1 MEGSECEAIFDSLK
15 LNPQLFINA
24 VLNSVDE
31 LVDDAFDFFHKQAST
46 MLKIEGTD
54 RSDGISKGVAYLQN
68 VVQSVLDKRLSI
80 WKKYCLRH
88 CFAVP
93 EGFSLPKANESAGDS
108 SMDIDI
114 LNDRELDAQ
123 LDSMRNKLAL
133 VEKETADLN
142 REFQALERQSVL
154 SNHCTGSI
162 NEALQL
168 YEQHHVHAIFE
179 ELTKTALELSKK
191 MEQLNAKSLE
201 QSECI
206 RRERMHIPDGDLFR
220 VNHGNGLFNVAL
232 DELQAFITDM
242 KNV

>member
-1 MEGSECEAIFDSLK
+1 MEGSESEAIFDSLK

-54 RSDGISKGVAYLQN
+54 RSDDLSKGVAYLQN
-68 VVQSVLDKRLSI
+68 MVRSVLDKRLSI
-80 WKKYCLRH
+80 WEKYCLRH

-93 EGFSLPKANESAGDS
+93 EGFSLPKANESAGAS
-108 SMDIDI
+108 SMDIDF
-114 LNDRELDAQ
+114 LSDQELDAQ

-142 REFQALERQSVL
+142 RELQALEKQTVL
-154 SNHCTGSI
+154 SNHCTGSV

-168 YEQHHVHAIFE
+168 YEQHHVHDIFE
-179 ELTKTALELSKK
+179 ELTKTASELSKK
-191 MEQLNAKSLE
+191 MEQLNAKRLE
-201 QSECI
+201 QSERI

-232 DELQAFITDM
+232 DELQAFITDI

>member
-54 RSDGISKGVAYLQN
+54 RSDGISK
-68 VVQSVLDKRLSI
+68 
-80 WKKYCLRH
+80 
-88 CFAVP
+88 
-93 EGFSLPKANESAGDS
+93 NESAGDS

>member
-1 MEGSECEAIFDSLK
+1 MEGSESEAIFDSLK

-54 RSDGISKGVAYLQN
+54 RSDDLSKGVAYLQN
-68 VVQSVLDKRLSI
+68 MVRSVLDKRLSI
-80 WKKYCLRH
+80 WEKYCLRH

-93 EGFSLPKANESAGDS
+93 EGFSLPKANESAGAS
-108 SMDIDI
+108 SMDIDF
-114 LNDRELDAQ
+114 LSDQELDAQ

-142 REFQALERQSVL
+142 RELQALEKQTVL
-154 SNHCTGSI
+154 RNHCTGSV

-168 YEQHHVHAIFE
+168 YEQHHVHDIIE
-179 ELTKTALELSKK
+179 ELTKTASELSKK
-191 MEQLNAKSLE
+191 MEQLNAKRLE
-201 QSECI
+201 QSELI

-232 DELQAFITDM
+232 DELQAFITDI